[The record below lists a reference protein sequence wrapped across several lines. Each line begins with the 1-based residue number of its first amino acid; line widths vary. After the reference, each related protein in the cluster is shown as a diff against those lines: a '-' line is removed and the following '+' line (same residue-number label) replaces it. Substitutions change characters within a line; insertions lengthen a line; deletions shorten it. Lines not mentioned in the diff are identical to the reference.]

1 MAVRIV
7 KERQSI
13 QKRGRKLQQEIEKKE
28 QRTQSEQ
35 NRATID
41 FPARSAGQTSAKSRR
56 QFLAFRLFAKAVT
69 STGDCVADQTA
80 PDGAKFIVHPNANI
94 RAVGPEQDGPTRK
107 TQGPGNYP
115 TTPARTLAPIHRTP
129 AQ

>member
-1 MAVRIV
+1 MAARIV

-80 PDGAKFIVHPNANI
+80 PNGAKFIVHPNRNI
-94 RAVGPEQDGPTRK
+94 RAVGPE
-107 TQGPGNYP
+107 
-115 TTPARTLAPIHRTP
+115 
-129 AQ
+129 